1 MYHIFFIRSFFNGR
15 LGCFHVLALVNS
27 ATMNIGI
34 HESFWNMVFSRC
46 VPWSGIAGSCGS
58 SIFRFLGNVCTVLHG
73 GCSNLHSHQ
82 RCRRVP
88 FSPRPLQYLLFID
101 FLMMIILTG
110 VKGSFLDKS
119 CFTRRLSSSSSDGVQ
134 GGQDVS
140 CGLAARSCATFLR
153 PRGLSP
159 TRLLCL
165 WIVQARIPGWVVT
178 SFSRASW

>member
-1 MYHIFFIRSFFNGR
+1 MPKSGTAGSYGRSIFS
-15 LGCFHVLALVNS
+15 
-27 ATMNIGI
+27 
-34 HESFWNMVFSRC
+34 FSRNLH
-46 VPWSGIAGSCGS
+46 A
-58 SIFRFLGNVCTVLHG
+58 VLHSG
-73 GCSNLHSHQ
+73 HTNLYSHQ

-88 FSPRPLQYLLFID
+88 FSPRPLQYLLVID

>member
-73 GCSNLHSHQ
+73 SCSNLHSHQ

-88 FSPRPLQYLLFID
+88 FSPHPLHHLLFVD
-101 FLMMIILTG
+101 FLMITIRTG
-110 VKGSFLDKS
+110 VRWYLIVVLICISLIA
-119 CFTRRLSSSSSDGVQ
+119 R
-134 GGQDVS
+134 DVEPL
-140 CGLAARSCATFLR
+140 CMCLLAICIS
-153 PRGLSP
+153 
-159 TRLLCL
+159 
-165 WIVQARIPGWVVT
+165 
-178 SFSRASW
+178 SFSFPNLQIPFLLPVEQSPELFQSPSPVEQLWLAGPV

>member
-1 MYHIFFIRSFFNGR
+1 MVPDCFLSSALAFPSD
-15 LGCFHVLALVNS
+15 LGAR
-27 ATMNIGI
+27 G
-34 HESFWNMVFSRC
+34 
-46 VPWSGIAGSCGS
+46 P
-58 SIFRFLGNVCTVLHG
+58 FRGLRGW
-73 GCSNLHSHQ
+73 GCAHCQSLP
-82 RCRRVP
+82 RGELFPRRVP

-153 PRGLSP
+153 LRGLSP
-159 TRLLCL
+159 TRLLCP